1 MTGRISVFFPADS
14 KTDIKSDDSSSPK
27 TVRKRLE
34 AGRQAPDRIFVR
46 YLSFGTY
53 LPRTNTRRSSRGGP
67 GRNQVESET
76 KGWRINEGPF
86 AQALFPG

>member
-46 YLSFGTY
+46 YLSFGT
-53 LPRTNTRRSSRGGP
+53 
-67 GRNQVESET
+67 
-76 KGWRINEGPF
+76 
-86 AQALFPG
+86 